1 MYFCLI
7 NVVKGFYHNMNLIR
21 TYFSIGFI
29 LFLLL
34 NTVLAQSL
42 QNQQSKSTGM
52 PKAFRVVLDPGH
64 GGKDSVTRANGFY
77 EKDIVLDIAKEIKDH
92 LNKNGFEVIM
102 TRESDEFISLS
113 DRAAVSGDVFIS
125 LHANSV
131 ADTIGPSVRSMIKG
145 MEIYTGKNT
154 QNNSELKTRSKA
166 LASIFQIQ
174 LSALDGISSRGIKEK
189 QLAVLTQNQSA
200 AILIELGYLTNEE
213 DLTFLT
219 SKDNYKQIAEA
230 FSKALKAYQSK

>member
-1 MYFCLI
+1 
-7 NVVKGFYHNMNLIR
+7 
-21 TYFSIGFI
+21 
-29 LFLLL
+29 
-34 NTVLAQSL
+34 
-42 QNQQSKSTGM
+42 M

-145 MEIYTGKNT
+145 MEIYTGKNS

-213 DLTFLT
+213 DLAFLT